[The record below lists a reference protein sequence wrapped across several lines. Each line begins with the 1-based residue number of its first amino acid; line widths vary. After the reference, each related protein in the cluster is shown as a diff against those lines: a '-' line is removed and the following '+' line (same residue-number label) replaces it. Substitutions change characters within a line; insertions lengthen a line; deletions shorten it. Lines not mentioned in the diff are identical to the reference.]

1 MNNMMIR
8 RLLYS
13 FKRQWGQEI
22 TYVQINSAV
31 VNDSD
36 GTRAIDRSVF
46 QITATRLPTTT
57 ARKFIQD
64 IGYLA
69 ADKNFTYGA
78 LNDFNKAT
86 FVIESMELPPNFK
99 PDLNGY
105 IVIGNKR
112 YDKLSIE
119 TLFGEGFILIAQGVE
134 GANPYA
140 RLDKSTSDRLRIQ
153 GVATY
158 ALN

>member
-13 FKRQWGQEI
+13 FKRQWGRPI

-31 VNDSD
+31 VNDAT
-36 GTRAIDRSVF
+36 GTRAIDRSIF
-46 QITATRLPTTT
+46 QITATKLPTMT

-86 FVIESMELPPNFK
+86 FVIAAVDLPDGFQPT
-99 PDLNGY
+99 LNGY
-105 IVIGNKR
+105 VIIGNKR
-112 YDKLSIE
+112 YDKVQMES
-119 TLFGEGFILIAQGVE
+119 LFDEGFILIAQGVE
-134 GANPYA
+134 GANPFA
-140 RLDKSTSDRLRIQ
+140 RIDVRAESRLQIQ

>member
-13 FKRQWGQEI
+13 FKRQWGNEI
-22 TYVQINSAV
+22 TYVQIISAV
-31 VNDSD
+31 VNDSTGSRD
-36 GTRAIDRSVF
+36 IQRTVL
-46 QITATRLPTTT
+46 QIPVTKLPTQTV
-57 ARKFIQD
+57 RKFLQD

-78 LNDFNKAT
+78 LNDYNKAA
-86 FVIESMELPPNFK
+86 FLVSASDLPDGFQPN
-99 PDLNGY
+99 LNGY
-105 IVIGNKR
+105 TVINGKR
-112 YDKLSIE
+112 YEKVSIDDI
-119 TLFGEGFILIAQGVE
+119 FGEGYIIIVQGVE

-140 RLDKSTSDRLRIQ
+140 RIDVRADNRLRMQ
-153 GVATY
+153 GEAIH

>member
-13 FKRQWGQEI
+13 FKRQWGVEI
-22 TYVQINSAV
+22 TYVQIMSATV
-31 VNDSD
+31 DDATGSRNIQ
-36 GTRAIDRSVF
+36 RCIY
-46 QITATRLPTTT
+46 QIPATKLPTST

-86 FVIESMELPPNFK
+86 FVIAADDLPLNFQ
-99 PDLNGY
+99 PTLNGY
-105 IVIGNKR
+105 VVIGNKR
-112 YDKLSIE
+112 YEKVSMDS
-119 TLFGEGFILIAQGVE
+119 LFDEGFILIAQGVE

-140 RLDKSTSDRLRIQ
+140 RVDVRADDRLRIQ